1 MKILLNPLAPIAVL
15 ALILVA
21 ILLFTD
27 ALSEPVV
34 LMLLGILAVFLW
46 VWIIAMNQ
54 DSQARAAARTE
65 PYSPLPNL
73 IPCA

>member
-27 ALSEPVV
+27 ALSEPLVWFA
-34 LMLLGILAVFLW
+34 LGTTAVMVW
-46 VWIIAMNQ
+46 VMVIAMNQ
-54 DSQARAAARTE
+54 DS
-65 PYSPLPNL
+65 
-73 IPCA
+73 